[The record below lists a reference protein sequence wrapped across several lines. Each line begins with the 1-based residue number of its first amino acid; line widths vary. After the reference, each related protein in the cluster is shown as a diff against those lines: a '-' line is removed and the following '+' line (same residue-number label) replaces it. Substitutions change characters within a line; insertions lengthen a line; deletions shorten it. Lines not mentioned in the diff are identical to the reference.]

1 MSTLFSVGEYNL
13 FYFITGG
20 GPAHSTYV
28 LATLGIRD
36 GFDLAQPRLG
46 MAVMM
51 TAVPL
56 LIPLVI
62 LVLRK
67 HKTARVQL

>member
-1 MSTLFSVGEYNL
+1 MSTIFAIGEYNV

-20 GPAHSTYV
+20 GPANSTYV
-28 LATLGIRD
+28 LATLAVRD

-46 MAVMM
+46 EAVMM
-51 TAVPL
+51 TALPL

-62 LVLRK
+62 LVLRRYR
-67 HKTARVQL
+67 TAGVHV